1 MLSVFSSI
9 EPRLDGEEYYE
20 FVDEFMAAVKLR
32 WPRALSK
39 LISRKKTIFHS
50 VLLFL
55 KNIYFQFNMKTSK
68 QNTQ

>member
-1 MLSVFSSI
+1 MPDRVSLQLKSFCLFFSSV

-39 LISRKKTIFHS
+39 LISRKKVMI
-50 VLLFL
+50 L
-55 KNIYFQFNMKTSK
+55 FQFCYF
-68 QNTQ
+68 